1 MSPAVFIFLWSNC
14 GEYLSSHESG
24 QKKQNGAQNRFEFA
38 PYLFILPKLWLWNN
52 RRFFRHVTLRWQL

>member
-1 MSPAVFIFLWSNC
+1 MNRIFVFAGRRHSIIMSPAIFIFLWSNC

-38 PYLFILPKLWLWNN
+38 PYLFLLP
-52 RRFFRHVTLRWQL
+52 